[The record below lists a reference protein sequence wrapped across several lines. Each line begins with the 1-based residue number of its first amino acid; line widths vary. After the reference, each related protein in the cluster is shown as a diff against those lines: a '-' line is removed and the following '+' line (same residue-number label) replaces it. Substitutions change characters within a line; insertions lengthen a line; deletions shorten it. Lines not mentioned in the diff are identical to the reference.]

1 MAGKQIY
8 ETDAVKAFYEKM
20 SAASRRK
27 YDHALVV
34 IRQFGYL
41 RAPEAEKLDGYDNLF
56 AIRIMTP
63 GNERFF
69 YCYDDGTMVVVLHAF
84 SKKTAKTP
92 LSEIRLAL
100 KVRKE
105 LLGE

>member
-20 SAASRRK
+20 SEASRRK

-41 RAPEAEKLDGYDNLF
+41 RAPEAEKQPFRDSDLDAGKR
-56 AIRIMTP
+56 A
-63 GNERFF
+63 
-69 YCYDDGTMVVVLHAF
+69 VL
-84 SKKTAKTP
+84 
-92 LSEIRLAL
+92 
-100 KVRKE
+100 
-105 LLGE
+105 LLL